1 MANYSWNWGLPD
13 VQIPHPP
20 VANSANVTTVPP
32 AYHDL
37 KFNPLGPY
45 NLRRRLGV
53 LVNEPAAL
61 DPPTSTDLL
70 TVELTAANML
80 ADKRLGVIVEYEDRE
95 DRFLEQEQELL
106 EQQAQLQE
114 QIKHLTE
121 RLKARP
127 IPSTISSS
135 LRSPPST
142 PARRTGAMLAPLT
155 SPSLGRRTLAPM
167 SPTPGRTLAA
177 RFQTPD
183 LRTNLGPTTDTFL
196 RENDLEH
203 LHHALEVVVRQV
215 APVMYYEVHW
225 LGLEGRALN
234 CTAFSPRDGLI
245 HLAAYITLYIR
256 NVITL
261 VESDICVI
269 NLGDGSYW
277 SDWSPGVRD
286 FMFALA

>member
-1 MANYSWNWGLPD
+1 MINTSLIPPSSSPPFLRCASLSPRRIGEGSLIPAPSSGTTHYIFWGHPWLNLPALT
-13 VQIPHPP
+13 PSPG
-20 VANSANVTTVPP
+20 S
-32 AYHDL
+32 
-37 KFNPLGPY
+37 
-45 NLRRRLGV
+45 
-53 LVNEPAAL
+53 PAAL

-80 ADKRLGVIVEYEDRE
+80 ADERLGVIVEYEDRE
-95 DRFLEQEQELL
+95 DRFLEREQELL

-177 RFQTPD
+177 RFQTPA

-203 LHHALEVVVRQV
+203 LHHALEVVVHQV

-245 HLAAYITLYIR
+245 HLAAYITF
-256 NVITL
+256 
-261 VESDICVI
+261 
-269 NLGDGSYW
+269 YW